1 MAFIFD
7 LDGTLLDSMELWA
20 TAGSNYL
27 INRGI
32 TPEKGLDEKFKT
44 FTLLEVADYYRKV
57 YQLPESVESLMDSM
71 HDFIEEQ
78 FCRSVPLKKGV
89 LEFLEANHE
98 EKMCIAT
105 AADRRLAEISLKIHG
120 ISEYFSEIFTCTE
133 VGVGKTKPDIYEI
146 ALAHLG
152 TNKEDTL
159 VFEDA
164 LHGII
169 SAKTAGFP
177 VIAVADKSALSD
189 KAEILQYADLY
200 IENFTGEF
208 LEKWKNNR

>member
-7 LDGTLLDSMELWA
+7 LDGTLLDSMGIWE
-20 TAGSNYL
+20 TAGSDYL
-27 INRGI
+27 KSRGI

-44 FTLLEVADYYRKV
+44 FTLLEVIEYYRKV
-57 YQLPESVESLMDSM
+57 YQLPERVETLMHSVN
-71 HDFIEEQ
+71 DFIKEQ
-78 FCRSVPLKKGV
+78 YRQKVTVKEGV
-89 LEFLEANHE
+89 MTFLEANRG
-98 EKMCIAT
+98 EKMCISTAT
-105 AADRRLAEISLKIHG
+105 DRHLVEMSLEIHG
-120 ISEYFSEIFTCTE
+120 MSEYFSAIFTCTE

-152 TNKEDTL
+152 TEKKDTF

-177 VIAVADKSALSD
+177 VIAVADPSALSD
-189 KAEILQYADLY
+189 KEGILQYADLY
-200 IENFTGEF
+200 IDGFTTEF
-208 LEKWKNNR
+208 LKEWMNKK